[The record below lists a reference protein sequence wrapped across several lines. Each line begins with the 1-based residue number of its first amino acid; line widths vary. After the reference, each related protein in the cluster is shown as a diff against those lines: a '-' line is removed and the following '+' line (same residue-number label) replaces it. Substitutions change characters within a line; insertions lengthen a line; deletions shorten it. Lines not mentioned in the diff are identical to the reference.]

1 VPAEPD
7 RTNTSATFGW
17 CRAQGHQQRGQY
29 LWSVLHAARLARA
42 LGKPAVSVIEMGVA
56 GGNGLLELERCAAIA
71 ADIFDV
77 EVAVAGFDSGAGMP
91 PITDRRDL
99 PWAIEQGVLA
109 MDVPALQAR
118 LTSAELVLGLV
129 EETVPRW
136 LAENHP
142 PIGFVAFDL
151 DLYTGTMAAFGLFE
165 GSADRLLPRV
175 ACYFDDIFGYGWSD
189 WAGERAAITDF
200 NAAHERKIGKF
211 HGLRYELP
219 RNEAVQAWSEQ
230 IYLAHVFDAPDY
242 DVLEQTL
249 PRMWEDGLR
258 LRPQ

>member
-1 VPAEPD
+1 M
-7 RTNTSATFGW
+7 
-17 CRAQGHQQRGQY
+17 
-29 LWSVLHAARLARA
+29 HAARLAKA
-42 LGKPAVSVIEMGVA
+42 LGKHAVSVIEMGVA
-56 GGNGLLELERCAAIA
+56 GGNGLIELERCAAIA
-71 ADIFDV
+71 ADIFGV

-91 PITDRRDL
+91 AITDRRDL

-118 LTSAELVLGLV
+118 LTTAELVLGLV

-136 LAENHP
+136 LAADHP

-151 DLYTGTMAAFGLFE
+151 DIYTGTMAAFKLFDAGPE
-165 GSADRLLPRV
+165 RLLPRI

-200 NAAHERKIGKF
+200 NDAHEHRKIGKF

-219 RNEAVQAWSEQ
+219 GNEAVQAWPEQ
-230 IYLAHVFDAPDY
+230 IYLAHVFDSPDY

-249 PRMWEDGLR
+249 PSVWEDTLR